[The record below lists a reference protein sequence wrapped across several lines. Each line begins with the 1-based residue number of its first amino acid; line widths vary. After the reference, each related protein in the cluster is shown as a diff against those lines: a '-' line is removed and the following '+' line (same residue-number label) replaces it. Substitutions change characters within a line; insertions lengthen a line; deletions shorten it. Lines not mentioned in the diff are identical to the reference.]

1 MHGGEDY
8 LTHIITELIVSE
20 IISYGQPEYLGLFF
34 FSLSS
39 LHIYILMMVGIFV
52 SNGTY

>member
-1 MHGGEDY
+1 MHRGEDY

-20 IISYGQPEYLGLFF
+20 IISYGQPEYMGLF